1 MKAILKD
8 DKKDIKIELPTEKL
22 TEEVKEPKVVKNEK
36 KKETTYKVV
45 HILNPKAVM
54 VRDTK
59 DNKLFSKPNKGYR
72 LGQIIK

>member
-1 MKAILKD
+1 MSKN
-8 DKKDIKIELPTEKL
+8 KDIKVELPI
-22 TEEVKEPKVVKNEK
+22 EETIKKVEDTKVVKNEK
-36 KKETTYKVV
+36 IKETTYKVV
-45 HILNPKAVM
+45 HILSPKAVM